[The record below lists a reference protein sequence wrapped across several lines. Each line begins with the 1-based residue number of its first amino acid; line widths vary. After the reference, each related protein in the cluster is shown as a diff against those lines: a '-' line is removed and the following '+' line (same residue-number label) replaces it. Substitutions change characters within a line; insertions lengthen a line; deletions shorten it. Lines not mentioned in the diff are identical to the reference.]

1 MYVHPSGKFWKI
13 FLSARIL
20 YQPHSYCMLPHHVLQ
35 INIFVFYGLIIV
47 FSWWGPG
54 GDQDHNHY
62 HRHVE
67 QRPNHV
73 SMVMWLYGHVFKA
86 VASAVTPTNGSGVE
100 DDYCHVQKTALTVE
114 CYMSGITCQGSPLA
128 AATVHGSK
136 CYLLKCRKMLHVS
149 GLSHVS
155 NSYITKIMYVRC
167 YLPWTCFRERQ
178 WLNTSV

>member
-20 YQPHSYCMLPHHVLQ
+20 YQPHSYCVLPHHVLQ

-47 FSWWGPG
+47 FSWWGPGGGG

-114 CYMSGITCQGSPLA
+114 CYMSGITCQGSRVRDHLWQQQQSMA
-128 AATVHGSK
+128 ANVICWSVA
-136 CYLLKCRKMLHVS
+136 
-149 GLSHVS
+149 
-155 NSYITKIMYVRC
+155 RC
-167 YLPWTCFRERQ
+167 Y
-178 WLNTSV
+178 TSVAYHTCLTLI